1 MGQLASFENL
11 ENTLT
16 MTTEIATKVNF
27 STLRYAQCWED
38 ADILLEALNVQ
49 AGAVCISIASAGDNT
64 LSLLTQNPG
73 RVIALDLSPTQ
84 LACLELRVAAYR
96 TLTHPELL
104 ELMGSRTSAQRT
116 GLYQRCRGLLSE
128 TAQQFWDSHPQAI
141 QNGIGSAGKFERY
154 FALFRNYILP
164 LIHAQPTVDLLLQ
177 GGNLSER
184 TEFYTNEWDNWRW
197 QLLFRLFFSR
207 FVMGQ
212 LGRDPSF
219 FNYVEGAV
227 STQILQRVHYATTQL
242 NPAENPYMQ
251 WILTGHHCSALPHA
265 LRPENF
271 ELIRANLN
279 RLEWHCLSIED
290 FLANHTVE
298 PVDCYNL
305 SDIFEY
311 MSPENY
317 QQLLEKLVAF
327 GRLGGRLAYW
337 NMLVPR
343 SRPACMSQ
351 QLAPLSALAQRL
363 HLSDKAFFYRNFV
376 VEEILAPM
384 V

>member
-1 MGQLASFENL
+1 MS
-11 ENTLT
+11 
-16 MTTEIATKVNF
+16 TEIATKADF

-104 ELMGSRTSAQRT
+104 ELMGSRASEQRAR
-116 GLYQRCRGLLSE
+116 LYQRCQGLLSDS
-128 TAQQFWDSHPQAI
+128 ARQFWSAHPKAI
-141 QNGIGSAGKFERY
+141 QHGIGSAGKFERY
-154 FALFRNYILP
+154 FALFRTYILP
-164 LIHAQPTVDLLLQ
+164 LVHSQPTVDRLLQ
-177 GGNLSER
+177 GGNLLER
-184 TEFYTNEWDNWRW
+184 SNFYANEWDNWRW

-219 FNYVEGAV
+219 FHYVEGPV
-227 STQILQRVHYATTQL
+227 STQILQRVYHATTHL

-251 WILTGHHCSALPHA
+251 WILTGQHSHALPHA

-271 ELIRANLN
+271 DLIRANLE

-290 FLANHTVE
+290 FLATHSVE

-317 QQLLEKLVAF
+317 QRLLEKLVAF
-327 GRLGGRLAYW
+327 GRPGGRMAYW
-337 NMLVPR
+337 NMLTPR

-351 QLAPLSALAQRL
+351 QIAPLLPLAQRL
-363 HLSDKAFFYRNFV
+363 HQFDKAFFYRDFV
-376 VEEILAPM
+376 VEEILPQNSA